1 MNIYKTL
8 LEEHS
13 KPQTIRIVNYIGG
26 DKSRLEE
33 LMKCFFS
40 DDLKIS
46 QRAAW
51 CLSYVGIAF
60 PENVKPYLGTMIS
73 LLDKDVPDAVK
84 RNILRM
90 LEFIPI
96 PKKHYAKLINY
107 SFEIL
112 NAKNEPIAV
121 KVFSMS
127 VLAKISKQVPEI
139 KNELRLIIE
148 DQLPF
153 SSKGFK
159 SRANKILGEI
169 TIS

>member
-13 KPQTIRIVNYIGG
+13 KTQTIRIVNYIGG
-26 DKSRLEE
+26 DKTRLEE
-33 LMKCFFS
+33 LMDCFFS
-40 DDLKIS
+40 YDLKIS

-51 CLSYVGIAF
+51 CLSYAGIAF
-60 PENVKPYLGTMIS
+60 PENVKPYLGNMIE
-73 LLDKDVPDAVK
+73 LLNKDVHSAVK

-96 PKKHYAKLINY
+96 PKKHNAKLINY
-107 SFEIL
+107 CFKIL
-112 NAKNEPIAV
+112 NSRNEPISV

-139 KNELRLIIE
+139 KNELQLIIE
-148 DQLPF
+148 NQFPF
-153 SSKGFK
+153 SGKGFK
-159 SRANKILGEI
+159 SRANKILKEI
-169 TIS
+169 TIT